1 MKLDENE
8 QKIVRSVA
16 RDERRPMKGW
26 KQARN
31 RYARYA
37 GSTPREDRRISIRI
51 STKDLKALRKR
62 ALEVGL
68 VRQSPISQELHEYAT
83 GRLREK

>member
-8 QKIVRSVA
+8 RKIVRSVA
-16 RDERRPMKGW
+16 RDEWHPMKGR

-51 STKDLKALRKR
+51 STKDLEALRKR
-62 ALEVGL
+62 APEVGL
-68 VRQSPISQELHEYAT
+68 VRQTLISQVLHEYAT